1 MNLIEAYQVLANEP
15 GPKRHLIIEPS
26 ITQYAYKTK
35 PTVSYRVHL
44 WIDAGPD
51 RLPFQFCEESP
62 SLDVVVE
69 RALAAFRTYRDKSL
83 PHTTKELVRVSAA
96 VAELSGTPA

>member
-1 MNLIEAYQVLANEP
+1 MNLVEAYQLLAHEP

-44 WIDAGPD
+44 WTDSGPD
-51 RLPFQFCEESP
+51 QLPFQFCEESP

-69 RALAAFRTYRDKSL
+69 RALAAFRAHRTDTIAAVS
-83 PHTTKELVRVSAA
+83 PELVRVSNAIDQLPAA
-96 VAELSGTPA
+96 

>member
-1 MNLIEAYQVLANEP
+1 MNLVEAYQVLAHEP
-15 GPKRHLIIEPS
+15 GPKRNLIIEPS

-35 PTVSYRVHL
+35 PTVGYCVHL

-51 RLPFQFCEESP
+51 QLPFQFCEESP

-69 RALAAFRTYRDKSL
+69 RALAAFRQWRADTIAAVS
-83 PHTTKELVRVSAA
+83 PELVRVSNAIDQLPAA
-96 VAELSGTPA
+96 